1 MNVAIIDASVAVKW
15 VVEEEGTSSAL
26 TVLQHTSVLA
36 PDLLLAECANVLWK
50 KVRRKELSRDE
61 ALLAGRLL
69 ETASVE
75 LVPARPLLEMA
86 IRLAIEFDHPAYDCL
101 YLSLAIDKG
110 CPFITADGS
119 LLRKLSQTRP
129 GTLKVKVTSLED
141 AARVLGSSWT
151 IHPRSVSNRS

>member
-1 MNVAIIDASVAVKW
+1 VNVAVVDASVAVKW

-26 TVLQHTSVLA
+26 TVLQRTSLIA
-36 PDLLLAECANVLWK
+36 PDLLLAECANILWK

-61 ALLAGRLL
+61 AILAARLL

-75 LVPARPLLEMA
+75 LVPARPLLETA
-86 IRLAIEFDHPAYDCL
+86 IRLAIEFDHPACDCL

-129 GTLKVKVTSLED
+129 GTLKVEATSLEE
-141 AARVLGSSWT
+141 AARILRSS
-151 IHPRSVSNRS
+151 